1 MFLSL
6 SLSLSL
12 SFLCVCGYCENK
24 IYFTTKARKVSF
36 FSRVVCEEDEPTTCV
51 LDKKRKEKKDTNPS
65 VSERDSRDFFAD
77 RLSQT
82 AEQEKRHT
90 CSEIF
95 VKKAKQKISHI
106 SLFSLSLS
114 KESFGCLCVAFGR
127 YESYSIKSLSSRGEL
142 SRREKKRD
150 GKASIPRTIASSSNR
165 FPRFRRRVLRVR
177 VRVRERA
184 RLDLPFFAAA

>member
-51 LDKKRKEKKDTNPS
+51 LDKKKRKERHKPPAFRR
-65 VSERDSRDFFAD
+65 EIREIFAD

-114 KESFGCLCVAFGR
+114 PKRVLVVCALRLGDTNRIQLNLFLQEESFHDERRRETGKRV
-127 YESYSIKSLSSRGEL
+127 YHVP
-142 SRREKKRD
+142 SRR
-150 GKASIPRTIASSSNR
+150 
-165 FPRFRRRVLRVR
+165 RRIGFLVFV
-177 VRVRERA
+177 EEY
-184 RLDLPFFAAA
+184 

>member
-12 SFLCVCGYCENK
+12 SFVCVVIAKAKSTSQQKPAKSRFFLASCARRTNRRRVCW
-24 IYFTTKARKVSF
+24 TKK
-36 FSRVVCEEDEPTTCV
+36 E
-51 LDKKRKEKKDTNPS
+51 KKRKTQTPAFRREIR
-65 VSERDSRDFFAD
+65 EIFAD

-165 FPRFRRRVLRVR
+165 FPRFRQRVLRVR
-177 VRVRERA
+177 VRVRRA
-184 RLDLPFFAAA
+184 HLDLPFFAAA

>member
-1 MFLSL
+1 M
-6 SLSLSL
+6 
-12 SFLCVCGYCENK
+12 
-24 IYFTTKARKVSF
+24 
-36 FSRVVCEEDEPTTCV
+36 CEEDEPTTCV

-106 SLFSLSLS
+106 SLFSLSLQR
-114 KESFGCLCVAFGR
+114 EFWLFVRCVWEIRIVF
-127 YESYSIKSLSSRGEL
+127 
-142 SRREKKRD
+142 
-150 GKASIPRTIASSSNR
+150 N
-165 FPRFRRRVLRVR
+165 
-177 VRVRERA
+177 
-184 RLDLPFFAAA
+184 

>member
-1 MFLSL
+1 M
-6 SLSLSL
+6 
-12 SFLCVCGYCENK
+12 
-24 IYFTTKARKVSF
+24 
-36 FSRVVCEEDEPTTCV
+36 CEEDEPTTCV